1 VHSANHSFSMCCECI
16 DRGRSRRPDK
26 PMYVPR
32 ALRLQNAASTSS
44 SSNAVTVG
52 NQSSASVTHHL
63 SSVDVDDS
71 LSGKTDTEPS
81 ADTGLSAAVPDC
93 SPQTTSSCTEKKSI
107 CRTNEKPRKVGC
119 RDSVKKPSKSGEKSK
134 LGSFAK
140 DVQSSQAADTV
151 VSNVL
156 TVNEASD
163 DDSPSCTSSVEP
175 APRTDA
181 PQTDAPQTDQQT
193 VPSYTAQCCTVDEL
207 VDAGLLH
214 QRAVNCSVTPIG
226 TCNDEDNTVLSA
238 SNDEDN
244 TVLST
249 CNDEDNTVLSA
260 SNDADNTVLSAD
272 VGDRHKTLESNEA
285 VSVTVD
291 ELASDVTRT
300 SVIESN
306 NSVQHQQQ
314 QEQCDCDNQLETV
327 IASNVTTTES
337 LSHSLSIT
345 AAAAASNT
353 ANHSRRNS
361 DIDDDDDDDDDD
373 NWEKMFDDSGEML
386 NHSGD
391 IQV

>member
-1 VHSANHSFSMCCECI
+1 MHSANHSFSMCCECI

-175 APRTDA
+175 APQTDA
-181 PQTDAPQTDQQT
+181 PRTDAPQTDQQT

-238 SNDEDN
+238 
-244 TVLST
+244 
-249 CNDEDNTVLSA
+249 
-260 SNDADNTVLSAD
+260 D

-300 SVIESN
+300 SLIESN